1 MLTVGG
7 CYISNISV
15 TPHNGHP
22 TMPNLPNQ
30 LTERFIK
37 FIQEQHMFFVATAAP
52 DGRVNLSPKGLD
64 TLRVLS
70 PTRIVWLS
78 LSGSGNETA
87 AHLLEANR
95 ITMMFCAFES
105 HHLILRVYGKAA
117 TYHPR
122 DAQWAELSGLFPTL
136 GGSRQI
142 YDVTID
148 AIQTSCGSGIPY
160 YDYRGPRGE
169 TELEPFYAKMGDEGV
184 KAYWARKNQL
194 SIDGKPTGI
203 FPADQQPEATI

>member
-7 CYISNISV
+7 CYISDNSV
-15 TPHNGHP
+15 ILHNGHSA
-22 TMPNLPNQ
+22 MPDLPNQ
-30 LTERFIK
+30 LNERFIK

-70 PTRIVWLS
+70 PARIVWLS

-95 ITMMFCAFES
+95 ITMMFCAFDARP
-105 HHLILRVYGKAA
+105 LILRVYGSAA

-122 DAQWAELSGLFPTL
+122 DAEWAELSGLFPTL

-142 YDVTID
+142 YDVSID
-148 AIQTSCGSGIPY
+148 AVQTSCGTGIPY

-184 KAYWARKNQL
+184 KAYWARKNQT

-203 FPADQQPEATI
+203 FPADQQPEATS